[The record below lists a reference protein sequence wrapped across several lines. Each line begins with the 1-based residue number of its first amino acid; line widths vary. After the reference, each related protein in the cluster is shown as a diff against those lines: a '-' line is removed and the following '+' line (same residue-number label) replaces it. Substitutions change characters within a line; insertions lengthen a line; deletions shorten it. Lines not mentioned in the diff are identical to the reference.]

1 MKHNHFKKSFKLN
14 NIVPNVGLMNT
25 ILVNKPNE
33 SNSQKTKSVLVV
45 DDDFEICDMISY
57 MVESLGL
64 QVIVTKNGFETIE
77 KYKQYMPDIVFLDVR
92 MPEKDGCE
100 ALKEIEIFDRNANIV
115 LLTAFSADKCIIDL
129 KKTQQVRLVEKPFE
143 MSEIVQILKTL

>member
-1 MKHNHFKKSFKLN
+1 M
-14 NIVPNVGLMNT
+14 GLMNT
-25 ILVNKPNE
+25 VLANKPNE
-33 SNSQKTKSVLVV
+33 SSSQKIKSVLVV

-64 QVIVTKNGFETIE
+64 QVIVAKNGFETIE
-77 KYKQYMPDIVFLDVR
+77 KYKQHMPDIVFLDVR

-100 ALKEIEIFDRNANIV
+100 TLKEIEIFDRNANIV

-143 MSEIVQILKTL
+143 MTEIVQILKTL

>member
-1 MKHNHFKKSFKLN
+1 
-14 NIVPNVGLMNT
+14 MNT
-25 ILVNKPNE
+25 VLENKTNE
-33 SNSQKTKSVLVV
+33 SSSQKTKSVLVV

-64 QVIVTKNGFETIE
+64 KVLVAKDGFEAIE
-77 KYKQYMPDIVFLDVR
+77 KYKQHMPDIVFLDVR

-100 ALKEIEIFDRNANIV
+100 TLKEIKDFDRNANIV
-115 LLTAFSADKCIIDL
+115 LLTAFSADKCIMEL

-143 MSEIVQILKTL
+143 MTEIVQILKIL

>member
-1 MKHNHFKKSFKLN
+1 M
-14 NIVPNVGLMNT
+14 GLMNT
-25 ILVNKPNE
+25 VLANKPNE
-33 SNSQKTKSVLVV
+33 SSSQKIKSVLVV

-64 QVIVTKNGFETIE
+64 QVIVAKNGFEAIE
-77 KYKQYMPDIVFLDVR
+77 KYKQHMPDIVFLDVR

-100 ALKEIEIFDRNANIV
+100 TLKEIEIFDRNANIV

-129 KKTQQVRLVEKPFE
+129 KKTQQVRLVEKPFK
-143 MSEIVQILKTL
+143 MTEIVQILKTL

>member
-1 MKHNHFKKSFKLN
+1 
-14 NIVPNVGLMNT
+14 MNT
-25 ILVNKPNE
+25 ILENKPDE
-33 SNSQKTKSVLVV
+33 SSSQKTKSVLV

-64 QVIVTKNGFETIE
+64 KVLVAKNGFEAIE
-77 KYKQYMPDIVFLDVR
+77 KYKQHMPDIVFLDVR

-100 ALKEIEIFDRNANIV
+100 TLKEIEDFDRNANIV

-143 MSEIVQILKTL
+143 MTEIVQILKTL

>member
-1 MKHNHFKKSFKLN
+1 
-14 NIVPNVGLMNT
+14 MNT
-25 ILVNKPNE
+25 VLENTPKE
-33 SNSQKTKSVLVV
+33 SSTQKTKSILIV

-64 QVIVTKNGFETIE
+64 KVIVASNGYEAIA
-77 KYKQYMPDIVFLDVR
+77 KYKQHMPDLVFMDVR

-100 ALKEIEIFDRNANIV
+100 TLKEIEIFDRNANIV

-129 KKTQQVRLVEKPFE
+129 KKTPQGRLVEKPFE
-143 MSEIVQILKTL
+143 MTEIVTILKSL

>member
-1 MKHNHFKKSFKLN
+1 M
-14 NIVPNVGLMNT
+14 GLMNT
-25 ILVNKPNE
+25 VLENKPNE
-33 SNSQKTKSVLVV
+33 SSSQKTKSVLVV

-64 QVIVTKNGFETIE
+64 KVLVAKDGFEAIE
-77 KYKQYMPDIVFLDVR
+77 KYKQHMPDIVFLDVR

-100 ALKEIEIFDRNANIV
+100 TLKEIKDFDRNANIV
-115 LLTAFSADKCIIDL
+115 LLTAFSADKCIMEL

-143 MSEIVQILKTL
+143 MTEIVQILKTL

>member
-1 MKHNHFKKSFKLN
+1 
-14 NIVPNVGLMNT
+14 MNT
-25 ILVNKPNE
+25 VLENKTNE
-33 SNSQKTKSVLVV
+33 SSSQKTKSVLVV

-64 QVIVTKNGFETIE
+64 KVLVAKDGFEAIE
-77 KYKQYMPDIVFLDVR
+77 KYKQHMPDIVFLDVR

-100 ALKEIEIFDRNANIV
+100 TLKEIKDFDINANIV
-115 LLTAFSADKCIIDL
+115 LLTAFSADKCIMEL

-143 MSEIVQILKTL
+143 MTEIVQILKIL

>member
-1 MKHNHFKKSFKLN
+1 M
-14 NIVPNVGLMNT
+14 GLMNT
-25 ILVNKPNE
+25 VLANKPNE
-33 SNSQKTKSVLVV
+33 SSSQKIKSVLVV

-64 QVIVTKNGFETIE
+64 QVIVAKNGFEAIE
-77 KYKQYMPDIVFLDVR
+77 KYKQHMPDIVFLDVR

-100 ALKEIEIFDRNANIV
+100 TLKEIEIFDRNENIV

-129 KKTQQVRLVEKPFE
+129 KKTQQVRLVEKPFK
-143 MSEIVQILKTL
+143 MTEIVQILKTL